1 MKIEKLVCDRC
12 GSEVIYPT
20 KRILFLSGIGREGG
34 FDLCDNCHKELNVW
48 FNDKKEKKK
57 NE

>member
-1 MKIEKLVCDRC
+1 MKIKKIVCDRC
-12 GSEVIYPT
+12 GAEVIYPT

-48 FNDKKEKKK
+48 FNDKKGSDPE
-57 NE
+57 